1 MTSLPVDSDRSIPGA
16 VFSARASTPPCG
28 PKLPAA
34 LTKDPDKRFQLRCI
48 APELAASTC
57 YPTAVPVTDDFREF
71 VLEQLGRVVAIDWKR
86 MFGGVGLYA
95 DGTFFALIDDD
106 VVFFKVGDQNR
117 ADFEA
122 AGARA
127 FSPYGD
133 GVYSMNYYEVPVEV
147 LEDVD
152 ALRVWT
158 EKSLAVARSAA
169 AKKGKKKSRR

>member
-1 MTSLPVDSDRSIPGA
+1 MVGP
-16 VFSARASTPPCG
+16 AR
-28 PKLPAA
+28 
-34 LTKDPDKRFQLRCI
+34 
-48 APELAASTC
+48 C
-57 YPTAVPVTDDFREF
+57 YSFGMPVTADFREF

-106 VVFFKVGDQNR
+106 TLYFKVDEENR

-122 AGARA
+122 TGARA
-127 FSPYGD
+127 FDPYRD
-133 GVYSMNYYEVPVEV
+133 GRSSMNYFALPVEV

-158 EKSLAVARSAA
+158 TKSVAVAQRAA
-169 AKKGKKKSRR
+169 AKKRKKKPLV